1 MKRIIS
7 AATEEKDTRLD
18 DALSILKDDFDYCI
32 AGVEKLGADGKIEDA
47 LSVTDE
53 LNNGINNI
61 INKIAKLVSSSGAE

>member
-7 AATEEKDTRLD
+7 ATTEEKDTRLD

-32 AGVEKLGADGKIEDA
+32 AGLEKLGADGKIDDA

>member
-1 MKRIIS
+1 MKRII
-7 AATEEKDTRLD
+7 AAAAEEKDTRLD

>member
-7 AATEEKDTRLD
+7 ATTEEKDTRLD

-32 AGVEKLGADGKIEDA
+32 AGMEKLGADGKIDDA

>member
-1 MKRIIS
+1 MKRII
-7 AATEEKDTRLD
+7 AAAAEEKDTRLD

-32 AGVEKLGADGKIEDA
+32 AGMEKLGADGKIEDA

>member
-1 MKRIIS
+1 MKRVIA

>member
-1 MKRIIS
+1 MKRII
-7 AATEEKDTRLD
+7 AAAVEEKDTRLD

-32 AGVEKLGADGKIEDA
+32 AGMEKLGADGKIEDA

>member
-32 AGVEKLGADGKIEDA
+32 AGMEKLGADGKIEDA

>member
-1 MKRIIS
+1 MKRIIF

-32 AGVEKLGADGKIEDA
+32 AGMEKLGADGKIEDA
-47 LSVTDE
+47 LSVTEE